1 MSESPSASM
10 SNEEDNVWK
19 FIKDHPRLIGLPI
32 SDRQGLDLLN
42 SLGDV
47 ADMIP
52 KDPVMAHKMLTM
64 IATVIVASVTGNG
77 NETIEEL
84 LVAEA
89 MYNFDTETK
98 EILSE
103 RPE

>member
-1 MSESPSASM
+1 MSESLDASVP
-10 SNEEDNVWK
+10 NEDNVWE
-19 FIKDHPRLIGLPI
+19 FIKDNPRILGLPV
-32 SDRQGLDLLN
+32 SDKQGLDLLN
-42 SLGDV
+42 ALRDV
-47 ADMIP
+47 AETIHKDQDM
-52 KDPVMAHKMLTM
+52 AYKMLTM
-64 IATVIVASVTGNG
+64 IATVIVAAATGSG

-89 MYNFDTETK
+89 MHKFETEAK

>member
-1 MSESPSASM
+1 MWE
-10 SNEEDNVWK
+10 
-19 FIKDHPRLIGLPI
+19 FIKDNPRILGLPV
-32 SDRQGLDLLN
+32 SDKQGLDLLN
-42 SLGDV
+42 ALRDV
-47 ADMIP
+47 AETIHKDQDM
-52 KDPVMAHKMLTM
+52 AYKMLTM
-64 IATVIVASVTGNG
+64 IATVIVAAATGSG

-89 MYNFDTETK
+89 MHKFETEAK